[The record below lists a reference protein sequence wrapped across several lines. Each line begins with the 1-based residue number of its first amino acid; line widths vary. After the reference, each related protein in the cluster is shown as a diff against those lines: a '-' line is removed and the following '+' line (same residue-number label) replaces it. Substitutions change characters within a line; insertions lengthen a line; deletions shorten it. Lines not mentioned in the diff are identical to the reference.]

1 MFFNPI
7 PSNGSS
13 VLSVNI
19 KLDPGTLQ
27 CGEIQEMNTS
37 FSHDI
42 DDEYEKF
49 IRRMNPPRVVINNE
63 TCKNATVIRVDSANK
78 HDILLE
84 VVQIFTDLNLII
96 TKAYISSYVNRF
108 MDDEGILD
116 YIRKFLGSESC
127 LPSSIRSVGLKQL
140 MDHTAIE
147 LTRSDRPGLLS
158 EVSVVLRHLKCN
170 VVSGEVWTHNTRIAA
185 MTQVIDEET

>member
-1 MFFNPI
+1 
-7 PSNGSS
+7 
-13 VLSVNI
+13 
-19 KLDPGTLQ
+19 
-27 CGEIQEMNTS
+27 MNTS

-49 IRRMNPPRVVINNE
+49 IRRMNPPRVVIDNE

-96 TKAYISSYVNRF
+96 TKAYISSYVNWF
-108 MDDEGILD
+108 MDVFNVTDQDENKILDEGILD
-116 YIRKFLGSESC
+116 YIRKFLGPESC
-127 LPSSIRSVGLKQL
+127 LPSSIRSVGVKQL

-147 LTRSDRPGLLS
+147 LTRSDKPGLLS
-158 EVSVVLRHLKCN
+158 ENECCP
-170 VVSGEVWTHNTRIAA
+170 
-185 MTQVIDEET
+185 